1 PRQAFGLATRLL
13 RATDQATSLPS
24 EPNFTLY
31 GILGSQV
38 PMDEFARVNS
48 LEYAQ
53 AYRRLAQLYTSAND
67 SERANRMLERATEI
81 EQALGAK

>member
-1 PRQAFGLATRLL
+1 
-13 RATDQATSLPS
+13 
-24 EPNFTLY
+24 
-31 GILGSQV
+31 
-38 PMDEFARVNS
+38 MDEFARVNS